1 MNCSVAGALEIVG
14 EWWTFLVLRDAF
26 LGVRRFEDFQRR
38 LGIARNVLTA
48 RLQTLVGHGIL
59 ERRLYQERPERYE
72 YRLTDKGLELHPI
85 LVSLMQWGDK
95 WTGVADSPPMELIH
109 KGCGHRSAPASC
121 ATTVASPSR
130 PATCSPSPALA
141 GTTARSW
148 PPTWCPASPLR
159 PPRPTPIV
167 GAQRGVHRE
176 PG

>member
-1 MNCSVAGALEIVG
+1 MRRTSFAGMNCSVAGALEIVG

-59 ERRLYQERPERYE
+59 ERRLYQVRPERYE

-95 WTGVADSPPMELIH
+95 WAGVADAPPWSSSTRAA
-109 KGCGHRSAPASC
+109 GNAAPPGSC
-121 ATTVASPSR
+121 ATTAASPST
-130 PATCSPSPALA
+130 PATCSPSPAPA

-148 PPTWCPASPLR
+148 PPTSSPE
-159 PPRPTPIV
+159 PR
-167 GAQRGVHRE
+167 
-176 PG
+176 

>member
-1 MNCSVAGALEIVG
+1 MRRTSFAGMNCSVAGALEIVG

-48 RLQTLVGHGIL
+48 RLQTLVRHGIL

-95 WTGVADSPPMELIH
+95 WSGVAAAPPMELIH
-109 KGCGHRSAPASC
+109 KGCGRPSAPRIVCDQCGRGQEGHEKAPPHPVVQLRLHC
-121 ATTVASPSR
+121 PSR
-130 PATCSPSPALA
+130 HSLVS
-141 GTTARSW
+141 
-148 PPTWCPASPLR
+148 
-159 PPRPTPIV
+159 
-167 GAQRGVHRE
+167 Q
-176 PG
+176 